1 MFTEYK
7 TYRAEQTKRD
17 RLSVYEY
24 LGQSQAPYVLCKMTP
39 CISLHLG
46 AVILSKHEVG
56 ITIREN
62 AATRVANLLVVIQH
76 TTIRHVTTCD
86 RATIWF
92 MDCISGAGD

>member
-1 MFTEYK
+1 MESVTLLRGFSMFSEYK
-7 TYRAEQTKRD
+7 TYRAGQTKRD
-17 RLSVYEY
+17 RLSVHEH

-62 AATRVANLLVVIQH
+62 AATASCQFAC
-76 TTIRHVTTCD
+76 CD
-86 RATIWF
+86 SACYD
-92 MDCISGAGD
+92 MPCYHL